1 MGNVKSLRDGELA
14 RTPLKT
20 LTESEEPADA
30 TFAETKPEVAGEFW
44 GFGRP

>member
-14 RTPLKT
+14 GTPLKT
-20 LTESEEPADA
+20 LTESEEPDA

>member
-14 RTPLKT
+14 GTPLKT
-20 LTESEEPADA
+20 LTESEPDA